1 MSHIMLKILY
11 SPYMLTWNNPVDSY
25 FSFHLSAHRNS
36 EDAICSPSRSC
47 SDEGLKCTE
56 GVKQRKM
63 NIKKQMGIL
72 TLALRIDNP
81 SNGFEITFLENYDP
95 PIQFHRQFC
104 ELAHSTMVLLC
115 FLCIQKYSKTI
126 VLCASSQNYL

>member
-1 MSHIMLKILY
+1 
-11 SPYMLTWNNPVDSY
+11 MLTWNNPIDSY

-56 GVKQRKM
+56 GVKQRKI
-63 NIKKQMGIL
+63 NIKKLMGIL

-95 PIQFHRQFC
+95 PIQFDTQCC

-115 FLCIQKYSKTI
+115 FLVPSCVERDCRIYNSPEPWSLDFLKEIIDFLKE
-126 VLCASSQNYL
+126 